1 MAIFHWFRKKSR
13 STDAEGAVSAAE
25 KSSPEPTILTQT
37 TSENSGKEA
46 VPEAPSIEQQSASLP
61 VTPLS
66 VSPTP
71 KQPEPSA
78 EPTAQPAK
86 TASTTDS
93 DQAGPLEGHQPPTVR
108 ATTASGKIRFPDLTA
123 DSAKTEIRLR
133 LGPILSNFP
142 LNLEQPSIPA
152 LSETEAEMVLPLEVI
167 QSQLANGRVVVSAGM
182 FCRALPNDLRPFFDH
197 IEPTAEIPIPLRE
210 IFLHLPPEA
219 IKLREDQE
227 IDCPRA
233 TIQTP
238 FSTQAEEDAKRLGQG
253 GALGGAPAPP
263 GPEPI
268 LDKEETPAS
277 NEAATTAPVY
287 SSDALP
293 ADVGEQQVPSP
304 PSRFLSEIPVNV
316 DSDKLRSIFMTDEAL
331 DLPKTIS
338 MVGEL
343 PGLRACLLNTVDG
356 LKLTGNLDDQNQEQ
370 AISALMPAL
379 FQQAQSK
386 LASARLGTLETITL
400 SCGQGQLSTF
410 IQGNFC
416 LTVLHDNRPFK
427 PGVREKVQAVISELV
442 TLTRKNHPL

>member
-1 MAIFHWFRKKSR
+1 MSIFHWFRKKSR
-13 STDAEGAVSAAE
+13 STDTEGEVSAAE

-46 VPEAPSIEQQSASLP
+46 VPEEPSIEQQSASPPP

-66 VSPTP
+66 VTATPEQPKPSDQPTP
-71 KQPEPSA
+71 QATE
-78 EPTAQPAK
+78 
-86 TASTTDS
+86 TASVTDS
-93 DQAGPLEGHQPPTVR
+93 DQTGRLEGHQPPTAR

-133 LGPILSNFP
+133 LEPILSNFP
-142 LNLEQPSIPA
+142 LNLERPSNPA
-152 LSETEAEMVLPLEVI
+152 LNETEAEIVLPLDVI
-167 QSQLANGRVVVSAGM
+167 QSQLANGRVVVSAAM
-182 FCRALPNDLRPFFDH
+182 FCRALPNDLRPFFDN

-227 IDCPRA
+227 IDYPKA

-238 FSTQAEEDAKRLGQG
+238 FSTQAEEDAKRLG
-253 GALGGAPAPP
+253 LGGASAPP
-263 GPEPI
+263 GSEPI
-268 LDKEETPAS
+268 AGKEETPAP
-277 NEAATTAPVY
+277 NEAATTAPSY

-304 PSRFLSEIPVNV
+304 PAQFLSAIPVNV
-316 DSDKLRSIFMTDEAL
+316 DSEKLRSIFMTDEAL

-338 MVGEL
+338 KVGEL
-343 PGLRACLLNTVDG
+343 PGLRACVLNTADG
-356 LKLTGNLDDQNQEQ
+356 LKLAGNLDDPNQEQ

-379 FQQAQSK
+379 FEQARSK
-386 LASARLGTLETITL
+386 LASARLGMLETITL
-400 SCGQGQLSTF
+400 YCGQGQLSTF
-410 IQGNFC
+410 IQGKFC

-442 TLTRKNHPL
+442 TLTRKNHTL

>member
-1 MAIFHWFRKKSR
+1 MPILHWFRKKSR
-13 STDAEGAVSAAE
+13 STDAEGEVSAAE
-25 KSSPEPTILTQT
+25 KSSPESTILTQT

-46 VPEAPSIEQQSASLP
+46 VPEAPPLEQQSASLP

-66 VSPTP
+66 VTATP
-71 KQPEPSA
+71 KQPTSITADSAQTAVAEPSDQ
-78 EPTAQPAK
+78 PTAQPTQ
-86 TASTTDS
+86 TAPVADS
-93 DQAGPLEGHQPPTVR
+93 DQTGRLEGHQPPTVR

-152 LSETEAEMVLPLEVI
+152 LSETMAEIVLPLDVI
-167 QSQLANGRVVVSAGM
+167 QSQLANGRVVVSAAM

-227 IDCPRA
+227 IDYPKA
-233 TIQTP
+233 TIRTP

-253 GALGGAPAPP
+253 SAPALP
-263 GPEPI
+263 GTEPMPE
-268 LDKEETPAS
+268 
-277 NEAATTAPVY
+277 
-287 SSDALP
+287 
-293 ADVGEQQVPSP
+293 
-304 PSRFLSEIPVNV
+304 EIPVNV
-316 DSDKLRSIFMTDEAL
+316 DSEKLRSIFMTDETL
-331 DLPKTIS
+331 DLPKIIR
-338 MVGEL
+338 MIGEL
-343 PGLRACLLNTVDG
+343 PGLRACLLNNADG
-356 LKLTGNLDDQNQEQ
+356 LKLAGNLDDPNQEQ

-379 FQQAQSK
+379 FQQARSK
-386 LASARLGTLETITL
+386 LASARLGMLETITL
-400 SCGQGQLSTF
+400 YCGQGQLSTF
-410 IQGNFC
+410 IQGKFC

-442 TLTRKNHPL
+442 TLTRKNHHAL